1 LHTGA
6 PVVHE
11 VFPGLQT
18 LPQSAMAVQDEQLPL
33 PSHTWLVP
41 QLVPAGI
48 IFWFLQT
55 GVPVLQSKVPAL
67 QADPQA
73 APIVQETQLPF
84 PSQTC
89 PLPQLTPGFV
99 FF

>member
-1 LHTGA
+1 ML
-6 PVVHE
+6 HE
-11 VFPGLQT
+11 VFPGLHV
-18 LPQSAMAVQDEQLPL
+18 LPQVALAVQDEQLPL

-89 PLPQLTPGFV
+89 PLPQLTPGLA